1 MAYISTQTH
10 CVQWV
15 SHAYYA
21 HYSTY
26 STQIVM
32 FPHKKGKY
40 VRKKVKKEI
49 LKNISTVLIIF
60 YNTDKR

>member
-32 FPHKKGKY
+32 FPHKKGKICS
-40 VRKKVKKEI
+40 KKSKER
-49 LKNISTVLIIF
+49 NIEKYKYCFNNFL
-60 YNTDKR
+60 